1 MGRWEVRQGACGS
14 NHTSQQAS
22 SEDQL
27 NRSLRYLDVG
37 VWSSVN
43 HTLVEGLSFSLHSQ
57 STVSELYHTEVT
69 SWYWSIGKDLDF
81 HSLDTEYVILMGEMR
96 VQWAFHISNLNTQW
110 NMKVWRF
117 CCCCLFLTTT
127 TTTTKLLR
135 ENQLHVEESSVCSV
149 VFSMILSQRIHKCLL
164 YSRK

>member
-1 MGRWEVRQGACGS
+1 MGVERQGAGGS
-14 NHTSQQAS
+14 NHTSQQVLKIKLI
-22 SEDQL
+22 DL
-27 NRSLRYLDVG
+27 FVIFTPHVV

-43 HTLVEGLSFSLHSQ
+43 HTVVEDLSFSLHSQ
-57 STVSELYHTEVT
+57 STVSELYHTKVT

-117 CCCCLFLTTT
+117 CCYWLFLKTA
-127 TTTTKLLR
+127 TTTTKTPER
-135 ENQLHVEESSVCSV
+135 KPTSCGG
-149 VFSMILSQRIHKCLL
+149 VFSMFSSLQYDPFVKDP
-164 YSRK
+164 